1 MEENTT
7 QQSQENLAL
16 LMQSVLFYFGE
27 PVSFK
32 KLASI
37 FNIEKKRVEET
48 IPELKE
54 MVEKTGLSLIV
65 HNEKIQM
72 VTNPEASLII
82 ETIRKDEVTK
92 DLSKAA
98 LETLSIVLYRD
109 NVSRADIDFI
119 RGVNSS
125 FILRNLL
132 VRGLVVRRSHPT
144 DARSFVYTASH
155 DLLGYLS
162 VSNPKDL
169 PDFDRVQKMLEE
181 KIKGLEISED
191 QESENE

>member
-1 MEENTT
+1 MENN
-7 QQSQENLAL
+7 QQPQENLAR

-32 KLASI
+32 KLANI
-37 FNIEKKRVEET
+37 FDIDQKRVEET

-54 MVEKTGLSLIV
+54 MTEKTGLGIII
-65 HNEKIQM
+65 HNNKIQL
-72 VTNPEASLII
+72 VTNPEASLVI
-82 ETIRKDEVTK
+82 EKIRKDEVTK

-98 LETLSIVLYRD
+98 LETLSIILYRD

-132 VRGLVVRRSHPT
+132 VRGLVVRKSHPT
-144 DARSFVYTASH
+144 DARTFVYTASH
-155 DLLGYLS
+155 DLLGYLG

-169 PDFDRVQKMLEE
+169 PDFERVQKMLED
-181 KIKGLEISED
+181 KITGLEESS
-191 QESENE
+191 QEETE

>member
-1 MEENTT
+1 MEEQNT
-7 QQSQENLAL
+7 QQPQENLARL
-16 LMQSVLFYFGE
+16 IQSVLFYFGE

-32 KLASI
+32 KLAKI
-37 FNIEKKRVEET
+37 FSVDAERVEKT

-54 MVEKTGLSLIV
+54 VTEKTGLGLIV
-65 HNEKIQM
+65 HNDKVQL
-72 VTNPEASLII
+72 VTSPEASLVI
-82 ETIRKDEVTK
+82 EKIRKDEVTK

-98 LETLSIVLYRD
+98 LETISIILYRD

-132 VRGLVVRRSHPT
+132 VRGLVVRKPHPT
-144 DARSFVYTASH
+144 DARTFVYTASH
-155 DLLGYLS
+155 DLLGYLG

-169 PDFDRVQKMLEE
+169 PDFDRVQTMLEE
-181 KIKGLEISED
+181 KIKGLESSSE
-191 QESENE
+191 ENNKE

>member
-1 MEENTT
+1 MEENIT
-7 QQSQENLAL
+7 QQSQENLVL
-16 LMQSVLFYFGE
+16 CIQSVLFYFGE

-32 KLASI
+32 KLAAI
-37 FNIEKKRVEET
+37 FEVEKQHIEET
-48 IPELKE
+48 IPRLKI
-54 MVEKTGLSLIV
+54 MVEQTGLALII

-72 VTNPEASLII
+72 VTNPEAALVI
-82 ETIRKDEVTK
+82 EKIRKDEVTK

-98 LETLSIVLYRD
+98 LETLSIILYRD

-132 VRGLVVRRSHPT
+132 VRGLVIRQDHPEDSRT
-144 DARSFVYTASH
+144 FVYTASH
-155 DLLGYLS
+155 DLLGYLG

-169 PDFDRVQKMLEE
+169 PDFGRVQKILEE
-181 KIKGLEISED
+181 KIQGLETT
-191 QESENE
+191 ENEEKVEE